1 MNDSKSDKLPETLYM
16 SGTMMD
22 GQSPPGWTGFITLQ
36 WDGSAWVASTRVIT
50 LSTAVM
56 P

>member
-1 MNDSKSDKLPETLYM
+1 MNENQPAKLPETLYM

-22 GQSPPGWTGFITLQ
+22 GQSLPGWTGFITLQ

-50 LSTAVM
+50 LAAET
-56 P
+56 PT